1 MYNHLTMFKSRG
13 GWGVLFTN
21 YLVVGPACDELK
33 WTESDIRFRKN
44 EGSKR
49 YIKTMKK
56 GVNKIGNQEEN
67 WYIMLQNGQMT
78 DSGEKLDQL

>member
-1 MYNHLTMFKSRG
+1 M
-13 GWGVLFTN
+13 
-21 YLVVGPACDELK
+21 GPACDELK

-56 GVNKIGNQEEN
+56 GVNKIENQEEN